1 MGKEKKKMYFLL
13 IAGIL
18 FVSFNLRPGI
28 TSVGPVIGMIRDDIG
43 LSNWSAGILTSLPLI
58 AFALIS
64 PVAPQLGKRISN
76 ERALCLGLAILA
88 FGIGIRSLF
97 SPFLFL
103 GTWFVGAGIAICNV
117 LLPGVVKE
125 QFPEKVALLTGL
137 YSVAMG
143 IFASVAP
150 GLSIP
155 IAEKLNLGW
164 ENALLLWAVPAV
176 IGTFLWLYI
185 SKNTRNQE
193 DVNIRV
199 QKEKASQIWRSLLA
213 WQLAFFMGL
222 QSFLFYVTISWLP
235 EMMTAKG
242 IDIETAGWMLSVTQ
256 LVGLPFGF
264 LAPVLAGRFKSQW
277 FLVIMLGGFALFGY
291 VGLFIGTAS
300 FAALFVYSVF
310 IGMALGGIFPLC
322 LAFIA
327 LRART
332 AGQVAQLSGMVQS
345 IGYLLAAIGPMFIGY
360 LHDISGTWSI
370 PLIAI
375 IIVTIFVIIFG
386 VLSARDRYVA

>member
-1 MGKEKKKMYFLL
+1 
-13 IAGIL
+13 
-18 FVSFNLRPGI
+18 
-28 TSVGPVIGMIRDDIG
+28 
-43 LSNWSAGILTSLPLI
+43 
-58 AFALIS
+58 
-64 PVAPQLGKRISN
+64 
-76 ERALCLGLAILA
+76 
-88 FGIGIRSLF
+88 
-97 SPFLFL
+97 
-103 GTWFVGAGIAICNV
+103 
-117 LLPGVVKE
+117 KE

-185 SKNTRNQE
+185 SKKTRNQE
-193 DVNIRV
+193 DVSVRV
-199 QKEKASQIWRSLLA
+199 QQEQASQLWRSLLA

-291 VGLFIGTAS
+291 VGLFI
-300 FAALFVYSVF
+300 
-310 IGMALGGIFPLC
+310 
-322 LAFIA
+322 
-327 LRART
+327 
-332 AGQVAQLSGMVQS
+332 
-345 IGYLLAAIGPMFIGY
+345 
-360 LHDISGTWSI
+360 
-370 PLIAI
+370 
-375 IIVTIFVIIFG
+375 
-386 VLSARDRYVA
+386 